1 MIKGKG
7 KSLNKS
13 LRDTQLVGQGAFTK
27 ENGSATARAAVRL
40 GVLLSDNYPAKIT
53 GGNVYHLILI
63 PCL

>member
-1 MIKGKG
+1 MRKGRG

-13 LRDTQLVGQGAFTK
+13 LRDSRLVGQGVFTK

-40 GVLLSDNYPAKIT
+40 GVLLSDKYLAKIM
-53 GGNVYHLILI
+53 GGNVHRLILI